1 MKIQRTKLDGVLV
14 IEPVVRHDERGFF
27 MESYSA
33 RTLAEH
39 GIHDV
44 FVQDNHSRSAR
55 NVVRGMHYK
64 IGGGEAKLLRVTS
77 GAIWD
82 VAVDIRWGSP
92 TWGQWVGV
100 ELTADNFRQFYV
112 PVGFAHGFC
121 VLSETADLLYKA
133 SSFYSPADERGLAWD
148 DPTVAISWPTDE
160 PILSPRDRQNPR
172 LDQIE
177 HDFVWEQP
185 VGRLEGR
192 RLKGWKVGKLRG
204 LSLECKRVRRVAAK
218 PSHLYTF

>member
-148 DPTVAISWPTDE
+148 DPTIAISWPTDE
-160 PILSPRDRQNPR
+160 PIFRPATAKTRGWIRSSTILCGSS
-172 LDQIE
+172 
-177 HDFVWEQP
+177 
-185 VGRLEGR
+185 RLEGWR
-192 RLKGWKVGKLRG
+192 VEGLKGWKVGK
-204 LSLECKRVRRVAAK
+204 
-218 PSHLYTF
+218 P